1 LTINRLRVVVS
12 VLRTAFENPVLR
24 RVGFAYFS
32 FLGAEYGIWIALLVF
47 AYGHGGSTASMVM
60 ILIEITPCI
69 VLAPFIGALADR
81 RRPTRM
87 LCVGYGSQTLAIIG
101 VALAIALHAPTPV
114 VFLLAPLTTLTFMVT
129 RPTHAALLPAVV
141 RTPEELTAAN
151 VMGGWSDGAASL
163 VGPVAVGV
171 MFAWR
176 GAWLAVIS
184 MAGLTFISTVL
195 IASVIRPA
203 AAVSS
208 DRAVIERVVAVA
220 PRRAVINRLVGAR
233 ETLAAVRSRTASNV
247 ITTLRHPQMRVL
259 LTLQTFY
266 YMLVGSLDFLC
277 VILAEEYLHMGRGG
291 AGFLNAAVGG
301 GSLLAGFITAFLVG
315 RRYIANAMTLALAL
329 SVACLA
335 VIATI
340 RNVGPVIIILGA
352 VGLFGMVFSVSAQ
365 TLLQRSVPSDSIAGT
380 FSILEAFLNA
390 GLALGAVMVR
400 IAMALGGLRWALFAP
415 AIIALM
421 LISGMWRQIHKIDA
435 AATVPQVE
443 IQLLRSNPIF
453 AALSAP
459 SIETLA
465 RGVERVTQS
474 AGTVVFTEGDSGD
487 CYYAVADGQVSVTR
501 LGRIVQ
507 TLSRGGGF
515 GELALIRDIPRG
527 ATVTAT
533 TDVLMYRIRKE
544 PFIETLIGH
553 ASAALAAEEIITGYP
568 GDQDAD

>member
-1 LTINRLRVVVS
+1 LKFIRLRVVVA
-12 VLRTAFENPVLR
+12 VFRTAFENPILR
-24 RVGFAYFS
+24 RVGFAYFT
-32 FLGAEYGIWIALLVF
+32 FHGAEYGIWIALLVF
-47 AYGHGGSTASMVM
+47 AYGHGGSTAGMLM
-60 ILIEITPCI
+60 MLIELTPCI
-69 VLAPFIGALADR
+69 LLAPFIGAIADR
-81 RRPTRM
+81 RRPTHV
-87 LCVGYGSQTLAIIG
+87 LCVGYGSQTLAIVG
-101 VALAIALHAPTPV
+101 VALAIAMRVPTPV
-114 VFLLAPLTTLTFMVT
+114 VFILAPLTTLTLMVT
-129 RPTHAALLPAVV
+129 RPTHAALLPTIV

-163 VGPVAVGV
+163 VGPVVVGV

-176 GAWLAVIS
+176 GAWLAVFS
-184 MAGLTFISTVL
+184 MAGLTLVSTVL
-195 IASVIRPA
+195 IASVIGPV

-208 DRAVIERVVAVA
+208 DSTLPKREAASGRGRGVIDRVG
-220 PRRAVINRLVGAR
+220 GAR
-233 ETLAAVRSRTASNV
+233 ETLAAVRSRTAANV

-266 YMLVGSLDFLC
+266 YMLLGSLDLLC
-277 VILAEEYLHMGRGG
+277 VILAVEYLHMGRGG

-301 GSLLAGFITAFLVG
+301 GALLAGFITAFLVG
-315 RRYIANAMTLALAL
+315 RRYIANLMTLTLAI

-335 VIATI
+335 VIGTI
-340 RNVGPVIIILGA
+340 RSVGPVVIILGA

-365 TLLQRSVPSDSIAGT
+365 TLLLRSVPSDSIAGT
-380 FSILEAFLNA
+380 FSILEAFLNF

-400 IAMALGGLRWALFAP
+400 VAMAVGGLRLALFAP
-415 AIIALM
+415 AIIALV
-421 LISGMWRQIHKIDA
+421 LISGTWHRLREIDV

-459 SIETLA
+459 SIEALA
-465 RGVERVTQS
+465 RGVEPVTQS

-487 CYYAVADGQVSVTR
+487 CYYAVADGQLSVTR
-501 LGRIVQ
+501 QGRVVQ

-515 GELALIRDIPRG
+515 GELALVRDIPRQ

-533 TDVLMYRIRKE
+533 TDALLYRIYKE
-544 PFIETLIGH
+544 SFIETLTGH

-568 GDQDAD
+568 KDQDAD